1 MISFSE
7 NTSDHE
13 MYFINL
19 LETTHFYACDLPKKE
34 KKKTKGLNGQSNNH

>member
-7 NTSDHE
+7 NISDHE

-19 LETTHFYACDLPKKE
+19 LEATHFSACDLPKKE
-34 KKKTKGLNGQSNNH
+34 KKKD